1 MLKEFFRTIKL
12 NSVTSMIAVV
22 LLLLTACAAAQAPTL
37 EDTLEELKK
46 GNYAEAITAL
56 NRHLV
61 ANPNEATAQ
70 AGLLRAYLETGKYKE
85 AEDAARKFTSPEA
98 KSALAEVYA
107 ITGRYQEAI
116 NEFDRISKVAKDT
129 VKYRA
134 NFRRAEL
141 LVLTGKAEQA
151 EPIFKSFIELYN
163 GDKEK
168 SAEDLTLIAQALTYL
183 EKYKDANDVILEAGS
198 EDSEFIE
205 AKLVGGELYT
215 TKYNYAEAADFYQEA
230 SEINPNSA
238 RTFLGMAAN
247 KQIEGGEEMQQA
259 LAKALEINPNY
270 VEAFTLRAMTR
281 LEAENFP
288 EAISDLE
295 AALKINPN
303 SLEAHSLKAALFWLQ
318 DRKTD
323 AENEIRTTLAI
334 NPKHGKLYE
343 TLSHF
348 ATNTRRYAEGAEF
361 SKKAI
366 ELSPNLWDAHLSY
379 GIALTRLGQVSEGRA
394 AIEIGFKGDPFN
406 VRAKN
411 TLDLLDV
418 LAEYPSVNH
427 GSFLL
432 RASPKET
439 PFITPYAGALL
450 DEALQS
456 LSAKYKF
463 TPRSPITVEIYENH
477 EDFAVRTLGLPGL
490 GALGVCF
497 GQVVTLDSPSARKT
511 GEFNWGSTL
520 WHEFT
525 HVMTLQTTDNRIP
538 RWFSEGLSVYE
549 ERRARPGWGDDWN
562 IMTLKAY
569 AEGRWFKIADLDGGF
584 LRPKSAES
592 VPLAYFQASQVCEF
606 ITEKYGFEKILD
618 MLAKYKAGAKNLD
631 ALQTALNTTNEDFDR
646 NFNEFMRGKIGKYI
660 KAGESLWKRQPG
672 EQPNKDTALLAVAAT
687 PDDFVANFRAGVLTK
702 DENPERAIGYL
713 KHAIEVFP
721 YFVDE
726 GNPYEA
732 LAALYE
738 KRGEKQAQADVLEA
752 LVKVDENNY
761 EAVKKLIELRI
772 ALGDK
777 ARALEALKLSFY
789 LSPFDSTMHSLAGDL
804 LLEKNEIKPAI
815 TEYQVA
821 LALKPAN
828 LAEAHYNL
836 ARALFASGNRPESR
850 KALLQSL
857 ELAPSYGKALELLL
871 KLKSN

>member
-1 MLKEFFRTIKL
+1 MIKDVVKTIKL
-12 NSVTSMIAVV
+12 NSILSICSVV

-37 EDTLEELKK
+37 EDALEELKQGK
-46 GNYAEAITAL
+46 YPEAITAL
-56 NRHLV
+56 NRLLA
-61 ANPNEATAQ
+61 ANPNEAVAQ

-85 AEDAARKFTSPEA
+85 TEEAAKKFNSNEA
-98 KSALAEVYA
+98 KLALAEVYA
-107 ITGRYQEAI
+107 LTGRYNEAI
-116 NEFDRISKVAKDT
+116 NEFDRISKAAKDT
-129 VKYRA
+129 IKYRA
-134 NFRRAEL
+134 DLRKAEL
-141 LVLTGKAEQA
+141 LVLTGKPEQA
-151 EPIFKSFIELYN
+151 EPIFKSFIQIYN
-163 GDKEK
+163 AEKEK
-168 SAEDLTLIAQALTYL
+168 TAEDLTIISQALIYL
-183 EKYKDANDVILEAGS
+183 EKYQDANDVVLEASS

-215 TKYNYAEAADFYQEA
+215 KKYNYAEAADFYKEA
-230 SEINPNSA
+230 LEINPNSA

-247 KQIEGGEEMQQA
+247 KEIEGGEEMQQA

-270 VEAFTLRAMTR
+270 VNAYLLRAKTR
-281 LEAENFP
+281 IDAESFP
-288 EAISDLE
+288 EAISDME

-303 SLEAHSLKAALFWLQ
+303 SLEAHSLKAAFFWLQ
-318 DRKTD
+318 DRKAD
-323 AENEIRTTLAI
+323 YENEVKTVLAI
-334 NPKHGKLYE
+334 NPKYGELYE

-348 ATNTRRYAEGAEF
+348 ATNTRRYAESAEF
-361 SKKAI
+361 SKKAM

-379 GIALTRLGQVSEGRA
+379 GIALTRLGKVAEGRA
-394 AIEIGFKGDPFN
+394 EMEVGFKGDPFN

-418 LAEYPSVNH
+418 LAEYPTVNH
-427 GSFLL
+427 GSFIL
-432 RASPKET
+432 RASAKEN
-439 PFITPYAGALL
+439 PSITPYAANLL
-450 DEALQS
+450 DEALQK
-456 LSAKYKF
+456 LSTKYKF

-497 GQVVTLDSPSARKT
+497 GQVVTLDSPSARKA

-525 HVMTLQTTDNRIP
+525 HVITLQTTDNRIP

-562 IMTLKAY
+562 IMVLKAY
-569 AEGRWFKIADLDGGF
+569 AEGRWFRIADLDGGF
-584 LRPKSAES
+584 LRPKTAES

-606 ITEKYGFEKILD
+606 ITEKYGFDKILEL
-618 MLAKYKAGAKNLD
+618 LAKYKAGTKNLD
-631 ALQTALNTTNEDFDR
+631 ALQVVLNTTNDKFDR
-646 NFNEFMRGKIGKYI
+646 EFNEFIQGKVGKYV

-672 EQPNKDTALLAVAAT
+672 DQPSKEAAIAAVASN
-687 PDDFVANFRAGVLTK
+687 PDDFVANFRAGVLLK
-702 DENPERAIGYL
+702 DENPDRAIGYL

-732 LAALYE
+732 LAKLYE
-738 KRGEKQAQADVLEA
+738 ARGDKQAQADVLEA
-752 LVKVDENNY
+752 LVKVNENEY
-761 EAVKKLIELRI
+761 DSLKKLIELRA

-777 ARALEALKLSFY
+777 PRALEAIKLSFY
-789 LSPFDSTMHSLAGDL
+789 ISPFDPTFHSIAGDL
-804 LLEKNEIKPAI
+804 LLDKNEIKPAI

-821 LALKPAN
+821 LALKPTN

-836 ARALFASGNRPESR
+836 ARALFADGNRPESR

>member
-12 NSVTSMIAVV
+12 NSVASLCLVAV
-22 LLLLTACAAAQAPTL
+22 LLLAACAAAQAPTL

-56 NRHLV
+56 NRLL
-61 ANPNEATAQ
+61 ATNPNEVEAQ

-98 KSALAEVYA
+98 KLALAEVYA
-107 ITGRYQEAI
+107 ITGRYNEAI
-116 NEFDRISKVAKDT
+116 NEFDRISKTAKDT
-129 VKYRA
+129 PKHRA
-134 NFRRAEL
+134 DLRRAEL

-151 EPIFKSFIELYN
+151 EPIFKTFIELYN
-163 GDKEK
+163 SDKEK
-168 SAEDLTLIAQALTYL
+168 NAEDLTLIAQALTYL

-198 EDSEFIE
+198 EDDEFIE

-215 TKYNYAEAADFYQEA
+215 TKYNYAEAADFYKEA
-230 SEINPNSA
+230 ADINPNSA
-238 RTFLGMAAN
+238 RLFLGMAAN

-270 VEAFTLRAMTR
+270 VEAFTLRALTR
-281 LEAENFP
+281 IDAENFE
-288 EAISDLE
+288 EANKDLE

-303 SLEAHSLKAALFWLQ
+303 SLDAHSLKAAIFWLQ
-318 DRKTD
+318 ERKSEH
-323 AENEIRTTLAI
+323 ENEIKTVLAI
-334 NPKHGKLYE
+334 NPKYGKLYE
-343 TLSHF
+343 TLAHF

-361 SKKAI
+361 SKKAT
-366 ELSPNLWDAHLSY
+366 ELTPNLWDAHLSY
-379 GIALTRLGQVSEGRA
+379 GIALTRLGKIAEGRA
-394 AIEIGFKGDPFN
+394 AIEVGFKGDPFN

-418 LAEYPSVNH
+418 LAEYPSTNH

-432 RASPKET
+432 RASTKET
-439 PFITPYAGALL
+439 PSVTPYAGALL
-450 DEALQS
+450 DEALQT

-463 TPRSPITVEIYENH
+463 TPRTPITVEIYENH

-497 GQVVTLDSPSARKT
+497 GQVVTLDSPSARQA

-525 HVMTLQTTDNRIP
+525 HVITLQTTDNRIP

-562 IMTLKAY
+562 IMVLKAY
-569 AEGRWFKIADLDGGF
+569 SEGRWFKIADLDGAF
-584 LRPKSAES
+584 LRPKSADS
-592 VPLAYFQASQVCEF
+592 VPLGYFEASQVCEF
-606 ITEKYGFEKILD
+606 ITEKYGFEKILE
-618 MLAKYKAGAKNLD
+618 MLAKYKAGVKNMD
-631 ALQTALNTTNEDFDR
+631 ALQQVLNTTTDEFDR
-646 NFNEFMRGKIGKYI
+646 NFNEFIRGKVGKYL

-672 EQPNKDTALLAVAAT
+672 ERPSKDVAIAAAAAN
-687 PDDFVANFRAGVLTK
+687 PDDFVANYRAGVLLK
-702 DENPERAIGYL
+702 DENADRAIGYL
-713 KHAIEVFP
+713 KKAIELFP

-726 GNPYEA
+726 GNPYET
-732 LAALYE
+732 LAQLYE
-738 KRGEKQAQADVLEA
+738 AKGDKQAQADVLEA
-752 LVKVDENNY
+752 FIKVNENEY
-761 EAVKKLIELRI
+761 DALKKLIQLRL

-777 ARALEALKLSFY
+777 AKALEALRLSFY
-789 LSPFDSTMHSLAGDL
+789 VSPFDASLHTMAGDL
-804 LLEKNEIKPAI
+804 LLEKNEIKPAV
-815 TEYQVA
+815 TEYQIA
-821 LALKPAN
+821 LAQKPAN

-871 KLKSN
+871 KLRSN

>member
-1 MLKEFFRTIKL
+1 MLREFFRTIKL
-12 NSVTSMIAVV
+12 NSVTSVFAVV

-37 EDTLEELKK
+37 DDALEELKK
-46 GNYAEAITAL
+46 GNYTEAITAL
-56 NRHLV
+56 NRLL
-61 ANPNEATAQ
+61 ATNPNEAAAQ

-85 AEDAARKFTSPEA
+85 AEDAAKKFNSHEA
-98 KSALAEVYA
+98 KLALAEVYA
-107 ITGRYQEAI
+107 ITGRYNEAI
-116 NEFDRISKVAKDT
+116 NEFDRISKAAKDT
-129 VKYRA
+129 VKHRA
-134 NFRRAEL
+134 DFRRGEL
-141 LVLTGKAEQA
+141 LVLTGKEEQG
-151 EPIFKSFIELYN
+151 EPIFKSFIQLYN
-163 GDKEK
+163 SEKEK

-198 EDSEFIE
+198 EDNEFIE

-215 TKYNYAEAADFYQEA
+215 TKYNYAEAADFYKEA
-230 SEINPNSA
+230 LEINPNSA
-238 RTFLGMAAN
+238 RTYLGMAAN

-270 VEAFTLRAMTR
+270 VEAFTLRATTR
-281 LEAENFP
+281 IEGENYP

-318 DRKTD
+318 DRKSD
-323 AENEIRTTLAI
+323 YENEIKTVLAI
-334 NPKHGKLYE
+334 NPKYGKLYE

-348 ATNTRRYAEGAEF
+348 ATQTRRYAESAEF
-361 SKKAI
+361 SKKAM

-379 GIALTRLGQVSEGRA
+379 GIALTRLGKVAEGRA
-394 AIEIGFKGDPFN
+394 EMEIGFKGDPFN

-418 LAEYPSVNH
+418 LAEYPTVNH
-427 GSFLL
+427 GSFIL
-432 RASPKET
+432 RASAKEN
-439 PFITPYAGALL
+439 PSITPYAGMLL

-456 LSAKYKF
+456 LSTKYKF

-525 HVMTLQTTDNRIP
+525 HVITLQATDNRIP

-562 IMTLKAY
+562 VMVLKAY

-592 VPLAYFQASQVCEF
+592 VPLAYFEASQVCEF
-606 ITEKYGFEKILD
+606 ITEKYGFEKILE
-618 MLAKYKAGAKNLD
+618 MLAKYKAGTKNLD
-631 ALQTALNTTNEDFDR
+631 VLQQVLNTTNENFDR
-646 NFNEFMRGKIGKYI
+646 NFNEFIRGKIGKYL
-660 KAGESLWKRQPG
+660 KAGESLWKRQGG
-672 EQPNKDTALLAVAAT
+672 EKPSKEAALAAVT
-687 PDDFVANFRAGVLTK
+687 TNPDDFVANYRAGILLK
-702 DENPERAIGYL
+702 DENAERAIGYL
-713 KHAIEVFP
+713 KRAIDVFP
-721 YFVDE
+721 YFVEE

-732 LAALYE
+732 LAQLYE
-738 KRGEKQAQADVLEA
+738 TRGDKQAQADVLEA

-761 EAVKKLIELRI
+761 EAVKKLIELRM

-777 ARALEALKLSFY
+777 AKALEALKLSFY
-789 LSPFDSTMHSLAGDL
+789 LNPFDSTLHSLAGDL
-804 LLEKNEIKPAI
+804 LLEKNEVKSAI

-836 ARALFASGNRPESR
+836 ARALFAGGNRPESR
-850 KALLQSL
+850 KALLHSL
-857 ELAPSYGKALELLL
+857 EIAPSYGKALELLL
-871 KLKSN
+871 KLKAN